1 MTTAPD
7 SFDALTVPGELNAIP
22 WAENDEEGRL
32 FRPLSLGP
40 DDKTLLFQDTI
51 PLDAEIS
58 IQQPK
63 L

>member
-1 MTTAPD
+1 MTTIPD
-7 SFDALTVPGELNAIP
+7 PFDALTVPGELNAIP
-22 WAENDEEGRL
+22 WTENDEEGRL
-32 FRPLSLGP
+32 FRPLSLGL